1 MFALVDCVSF
11 YASCEA
17 VFRPDLRD
25 KPILVMSNNDG
36 CCVTLNEQAQNLG
49 FQKFRP
55 FFELQPLINQHQ
67 AAVFSSNYELYS
79 SLSKRVMDILATFA
93 SDHEVYSI
101 DESWLDFTGH
111 KDLRTT
117 GHQMIAAVQQQTG
130 LATRVGFGSNK
141 TLCKVASVIAKRVKR
156 AKGVCCIDDDNEQR
170 KAILARFPVGEV
182 WGVGSKTAAK
192 LNQLGIYSALEL
204 AEYDKDAIRA
214 QFGITIERTS
224 HELNG
229 QKCFNFHEDIVEQHQ
244 IMVSRSFGK
253 PIYDLQPLQ
262 SLTISYLEKAME
274 KLRANNQLVRHIA
287 ISAST
292 SRFSRSYRS
301 IHNVITLPIYT
312 NDTLTAAKY
321 VSQGLEQCY
330 QRHKFVRSMVCL
342 TSLRASQYYQP
353 DLLEPEDSSKSKNL
367 MEVIDTL
374 NAGNQK
380 NIYLAR
386 APKKTEWDMKRLF
399 KSPEYTTDWKD
410 LPRVKC

>member
-1 MFALVDCVSF
+1 MYALVDCVTF

-17 VFRPDLRD
+17 VFRPDLRN

-36 CCVTLNEQAQNLG
+36 CCVTLNEHAKKLG
-49 FQKFRP
+49 FQKFKP

-67 AAVFSSNYELYS
+67 AIVFSSNYELYG
-79 SLSKRVMDILATFA
+79 SLSKKVMDILATFA

-101 DESWLDFTGH
+101 DESWLDFSGHKNLRETGH
-111 KDLRTT
+111 E
-117 GHQMIAAVQQQTG
+117 MIATVKQHTG
-130 LATRVGFGSNK
+130 LDTRVGFGSNK
-141 TLCKVASVIAKRVKR
+141 TLCKVASVVAKKVKR
-156 AKGVCCIDDDNEQR
+156 ANGVCCIDDNNDQR

-192 LNQLGIYSALEL
+192 LNQMGIYSALEL

-224 HELNG
+224 RELNG
-229 QKCFNFHEDIVEQHQ
+229 QRCFNFHEDIVEQHQ

-292 SRFSRSYRS
+292 SRFSGSHRS
-301 IHNVITLPIYT
+301 INNVITLPIHT
-312 NDTLTAAKY
+312 SDTLTAAKY

-353 DLLEPEDSSKSKNL
+353 DLLESEDSTKSKNL

-410 LPRVKC
+410 LPKIRC

>member
-1 MFALVDCVSF
+1 
-11 YASCEA
+11 
-17 VFRPDLRD
+17 
-25 KPILVMSNNDG
+25 MSNNDG

>member
-1 MFALVDCVSF
+1 MRT
-11 YASCEA
+11 Y
-17 VFRPDLRD
+17 
-25 KPILVMSNNDG
+25 
-36 CCVTLNEQAQNLG
+36 LN
-49 FQKFRP
+49 FQVPSRSLTSHNIHMI
-55 FFELQPLINQHQ
+55 ES
-67 AAVFSSNYELYS
+67 ATVSNYELYG
-79 SLSKRVMDILATFA
+79 SLSKKVMDILATFA

-111 KDLRTT
+111 KNLRET
-117 GHQMIAAVQQQTG
+117 GHEMISTVKKHTG
-130 LATRVGFGSNK
+130 LDTRVGFGSNK
-141 TLCKVASVIAKRVKR
+141 TLCKVASVVAKRVKR
-156 AKGVCCIDDDNEQR
+156 ANGVCCIDDNNDQR

-182 WGVGSKTAAK
+182 WGVGAKTAAK
-192 LNQLGIYSALEL
+192 LNQLGIHSALEL

-224 HELNG
+224 RELNG
-229 QKCFNFHEDIVEQHQ
+229 QRCFNFHEDIVEQHQ

-262 SLTISYLEKAME
+262 SLTVSYLEKAME

-292 SRFSRSYRS
+292 SRFSGSHRS
-301 IHNVITLPIYT
+301 INNVITLPVHT
-312 NDTLTAAKY
+312 NDTLTAARY

-353 DLLEPEDSSKSKNL
+353 DLLDPEDSTKSKNL

-410 LPRVKC
+410 LPRIRC